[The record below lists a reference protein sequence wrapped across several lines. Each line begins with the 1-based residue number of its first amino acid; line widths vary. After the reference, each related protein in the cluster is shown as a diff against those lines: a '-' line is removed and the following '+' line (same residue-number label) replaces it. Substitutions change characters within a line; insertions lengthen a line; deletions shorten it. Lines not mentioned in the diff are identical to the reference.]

1 RYTYKLQLFYAIRN
15 YTLFL
20 SSSIGAFDLKIIE
33 QNRRG
38 VLMNTLVALKT
49 NGAFFKSLKNKTNYS
64 ENELKVMENTVTK
77 LLEISTTSNKP
88 GMLLGNIQSGKT
100 RSFLGAMGL
109 GFDNQ
114 FDLVII
120 LTKNSNALVKQ
131 TFERLENEFIE
142 MIDDDELVVY
152 DIMKMPAKLRNFEL
166 RKKMAIVIKKEKKN
180 IERLENILF
189 DLYPEFTNKKILFID
204 DEADFASVAYE
215 NVKEK
220 NIIDLRV
227 IAGQIDRI
235 R

>member
-1 RYTYKLQLFYAIRN
+1 
-15 YTLFL
+15 
-20 SSSIGAFDLKIIE
+20 
-33 QNRRG
+33 
-38 VLMNTLVALKT
+38 
-49 NGAFFKSLKNKTNYS
+49 
-64 ENELKVMENTVTK
+64 
-77 LLEISTTSNKP
+77 
-88 GMLLGNIQSGKT
+88 
-100 RSFLGAMGL
+100 
-109 GFDNQ
+109 
-114 FDLVII
+114 
-120 LTKNSNALVKQ
+120 VKQ

-235 R
+235 RARLQDVAYLQVTATPYSLYLQP